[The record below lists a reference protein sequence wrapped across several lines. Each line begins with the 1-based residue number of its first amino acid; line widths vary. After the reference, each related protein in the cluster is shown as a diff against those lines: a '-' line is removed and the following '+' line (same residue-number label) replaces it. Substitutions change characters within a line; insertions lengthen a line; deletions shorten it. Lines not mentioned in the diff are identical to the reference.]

1 MDKLRKKYSDLWQ
14 DRQAR
19 KRMLVSLAML
29 FGALVINYLAALYAF
44 ERASNPVTDIIL
56 SNIPTFDVDWVFVW
70 GPIIFWLIIT
80 IRLVMEPR
88 QIAFTMKSVALF
100 VVIRSVF
107 ISLTHI
113 GPFPDHAALDSF
125 GASLLSGGV
134 NGHSPF
140 FFVFSSGA
148 YLFFSAHT
156 GLPFLLGLIF
166 WPYREFRTFCLASSG
181 FFAVV
186 VLLGHL
192 HYTIDVASAFFI
204 TYTIHH
210 LATRFFHRDRH
221 DFVTVDNISYAQ
233 LPS

>member
-1 MDKLRKKYSDLWQ
+1 MDKLKKKYRDFWQ

-19 KRMLVSLAML
+19 RRMFISLALL
-29 FGALVINYLAALYAF
+29 FGALIINHFAALYAF
-44 ERASNPVTDIIL
+44 ERASNPVSDIIL
-56 SNIPTFDVDWVFVW
+56 SNFPALDVDWVFVW

-80 IRLVMEPR
+80 IRLLKEPK
-88 QIAFTMKSVALF
+88 QIAFTIKSVALF
-100 VVIRSVF
+100 VVIRSIF

-113 GPFPDHAALDSF
+113 GPFPDHTTLDTF

-148 YLFFSAHT
+148 DLFFSAHT
-156 GLPFLLGLIF
+156 GLPFLLALIF
-166 WPYREFRTFCLASSG
+166 WPYREFKTFCLASSG
-181 FFAVV
+181 FFGVV

-192 HYTIDVASAFFI
+192 HYSIDVASAFFI

-210 LATRFFHRDRH
+210 LATRFFKEDLQ
-221 DFVTVDNISYAQ
+221 DFAAAGKPSYTQ